1 MCDILV
7 MEVYMP
13 KVVVN
18 ACFGGFGLSDKA
30 ISRYSELKGINLVP
44 ISDTNLS
51 GRLHWYIDGIEDNDH
66 YFYDGDLDRTDPFLV
81 QVVEELGYEAN
92 GNCARLRVADVPDD
106 VNWYIDDYDGR
117 ETVREI
123 SRSW

>member
-1 MCDILV
+1 
-7 MEVYMP
+7 MP